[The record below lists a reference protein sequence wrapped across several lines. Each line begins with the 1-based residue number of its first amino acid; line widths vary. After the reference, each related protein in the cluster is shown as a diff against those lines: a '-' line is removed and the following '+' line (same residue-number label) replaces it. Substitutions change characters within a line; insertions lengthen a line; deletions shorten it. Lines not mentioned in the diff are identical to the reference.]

1 MLVPTVPAGCFFPR
15 LTCLHLS
22 DKIHVHSK
30 EEQLMAQA
38 YDAIIIGS
46 GPAGLTAALYLGRA
60 GQKCVVLEKD
70 FVGGYTAKIAHI
82 ENYPGYET
90 INGMDLTQ
98 NMAKQAE
105 KFGATIVYPVEVVN
119 LELKSEIKRVHT
131 REEIYEAPV
140 VIIAIGVARKKLE
153 VPGAKE
159 FLGKGVSY
167 CATCDGAFFRGRTVA
182 VVGADDEAA
191 EEALHLAELAARVN
205 LVPHKEVTMVTAL
218 LDRLKA
224 KVNVEFHP
232 VSDIKEIAGN
242 EVVTGLRIAQAGVEK
257 VLPLDGVFIAM
268 GSTPISSLIQ
278 SAGGHIDDRGALL
291 VDRNQRMN
299 IEGVYAAG
307 DCTYGGMQI
316 VCAAGE
322 GAMAGMR
329 AAAYIRKVKAR
340 QTQS

>member
-1 MLVPTVPAGCFFPR
+1 MSQV
-15 LTCLHLS
+15 
-22 DKIHVHSK
+22 
-30 EEQLMAQA
+30 

-46 GPAGLTAALYLGRA
+46 GPAGLTAAIYLGRA
-60 GQKCVVLEKD
+60 GQKSIVLEKD

-98 NMAKQAE
+98 IMAKQAE

-119 LELKSEIKRVHT
+119 VDIKGDIKRVRT
-131 REEIYEAPV
+131 RDEVYEAFV
-140 VIIAIGVARKKLE
+140 VIIAVGVARKKLE

-167 CATCDGAFFRGRTVA
+167 CATCDGAFFRGRTLA
-182 VVGADDEAA
+182 VIGSDDEAA
-191 EEALHLAELAARVN
+191 EEALHLAELAGKVA
-205 LVPHKEVTMVTAL
+205 LVPHKQ
-218 LDRLKA
+218 LDVVETLMARLKT
-224 KVNVEFHP
+224 KSNIEIHP
-232 VSDIKEIAGN
+232 FAEIKEIVGTD
-242 EVVTGLRIAQAGVEK
+242 VVTGLKIGRDGAET
-257 VLPLDGVFIAM
+257 VLPLEGVFIAM

-278 SAGGHIDDRGALL
+278 QAGGQVDDRGALL
-291 VDRNQRMN
+291 IDRNQRTN

-322 GAMAGMR
+322 GAVAGMR
-329 AAAYIRKVKAR
+329 SAAYVRKIK
-340 QTQS
+340 TKTTGK